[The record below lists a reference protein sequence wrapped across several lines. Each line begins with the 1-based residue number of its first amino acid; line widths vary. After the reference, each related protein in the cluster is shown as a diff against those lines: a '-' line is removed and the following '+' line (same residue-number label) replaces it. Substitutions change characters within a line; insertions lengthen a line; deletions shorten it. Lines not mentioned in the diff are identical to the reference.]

1 MPVKNKKPCSY
12 VGCPELVEI
21 GTQYCA
27 KHQAKV
33 YADYDKYERTEERKE
48 RYQGSWK
55 SIRIR
60 FIKEH
65 PFCDICFQNGI
76 MTPAVLVHHRKPL
89 AEGGTND
96 PANLQSLCKPCHS
109 RLHTERGD
117 YLHK

>member
-1 MPVKNKKPCSY
+1 MPVKNKKPCGY